1 MPYLGNDPGKL
12 GTVLMDSFTG
22 NGSTVAFTL
31 IRQPPNSDA
40 LIVAIDGVVQHP
52 TGAWSVSTNTLT
64 FSTAPDSGA
73 EIRVWH
79 HSSTNTVD
87 TVEDNAITLAKMAG
101 GTDGNI
107 ISYDASGNPVAIATG
122 DSGEI
127 LTSAGEGAPPAFAA
141 AAGGGY
147 TEGCRVHATAAQAI
161 PNDAM
166 TDLNF
171 DGERYDTDTMADQ
184 SDAGTNIKI
193 TFTTAG
199 VYVVWGGFRWTNDG
213 TTSNSMSICLNGT
226 TTIAYV
232 RNDPSD
238 GLWMAT
244 IATLWTFDAAD
255 YVTLQARQETG
266 SPLNTYVPVG
276 GDVSTHQYA
285 PEFAAQRIG

>member
-1 MPYLGNDPGKL
+1 MSYLGTGVTQ
-12 GTVLMDSFTG
+12 GTVELDSFTG
-22 NGSTVAFTL
+22 NGSTTDFTL
-31 IRQPPNSDA
+31 TRAPVGADGLLVS
-40 LIVAIDGVVQHP
+40 LDGVVQDP
-52 TGAWSVSTNTLT
+52 GEWSLSGTTLS
-64 FSTAPDSGA
+64 FSTAPHSSGD
-73 EIRVWH
+73 IRVW
-79 HSSTNTVD
+79 NL
-87 TVEDNAITLAKMAG
+87 AISASAISDDAVTLAKMAG

-122 DSGEI
+122 DDGEV
-127 LTSAGEGAPPAFAA
+127 LTSAGEGQPPAFE

-161 PNDAM
+161 PNDAF

-171 DGERYDTDTMADQ
+171 QSERYDTDTMADQ
-184 SDAGTNIKI
+184 TDAGTNIKI

-213 TTSNSMSICLNGT
+213 TTSNSISICLNGT